1 VTRCTF
7 LYHYFPS
14 LWFAVAALALML
26 AKLDHDRPRLTRRLA
41 LGILIATAV
50 VFLWFYP
57 AVTGIPVSE
66 SWIASARWLPSW
78 FF

>member
-1 VTRCTF
+1 MAGLV
-7 LYHYFPS
+7 
-14 LWFAVAALALML
+14 LML
-26 AKLDHDRPRLTRRLA
+26 SKLDHDRPQLARRIA
-41 LGILIATAV
+41 LGVLVAAAV

-66 SWIASARWLPSW
+66 TWIASARWLPSW